1 VSWRGATSKVAQRA
15 IRWDAH
21 AGAHT
26 PALRGALSFGCPLV
40 VLAATGRFELAAFA
54 AFGAFTA
61 NYGRRLTPSE
71 RVSQQ
76 SLIGGLLTL
85 SVATGLSSA
94 YISRS
99 PWTVLL
105 VALGVTATTAYLG
118 EVVSWRPAG
127 PMFFMFAAGAAA
139 SMPPHGVVHAVQ
151 AIGTA
156 AASAAFAVGVSAIPL
171 LGRVRSIRLRAT
183 IRNSPRSP
191 SVGGV
196 ADPVLAAAIAGVT
209 AILFGV
215 HHMYWAPIT
224 ALAAFSV
231 SGTTE
236 RVARSVLRL
245 TGTVVGLGFA
255 AIALS
260 LGLRS
265 WGLIIL
271 IVGLQVL
278 VELTVLRNYAVALAF
293 ITPLA
298 LLVST
303 IGIGAFDVRRL
314 MTDRLLATGLG
325 ILAAITVLTARHL
338 RTVGH
343 LDRLGRTP
351 TAAPSASSPGYT
363 ATGEVR

>member
-1 VSWRGATSKVAQRA
+1 M
-15 IRWDAH
+15 
-21 AGAHT
+21 
-26 PALRGALSFGCPLV
+26 PALRGALSFGWPLV
-40 VLAATGRFELAAFA
+40 VLAATGRFELAGFA

-61 NYGRRLTPSE
+61 NYGRRLTPAD
-71 RVSQQ
+71 RVRQQ

-85 SVATGLSSA
+85 SVAIGLSSA
-94 YISRS
+94 YISQS

-105 VALGVTATTAYLG
+105 VALGVTAATAYLG

-127 PMFFMFAAGAAA
+127 PMFFMFADGAAA
-139 SMPPHGVVHAVQ
+139 SMPTHGVVHAVQ
-151 AIGTA
+151 GIGIT

-171 LGRVRSIRLRAT
+171 LGRVRPIRVQTTLRD
-183 IRNSPRSP
+183 NPRP
-191 SVGGV
+191 RAAGAVG
-196 ADPVLAAAIAGVT
+196 DPVLAAAIAGVT

-245 TGTVVGLGFA
+245 TGTVVGLGLA

-265 WGLIIL
+265 WGLVIL

-278 VELTVLRNYAVALAF
+278 AELTVLRNYAVALAF

-314 MTDRLLATGLG
+314 MADRLLATSLG

-338 RTVGH
+338 RAMGH
-343 LDRLGRTP
+343 LDRAGRTP
-351 TAAPSASSPGYT
+351 AIAPSASSPGCN